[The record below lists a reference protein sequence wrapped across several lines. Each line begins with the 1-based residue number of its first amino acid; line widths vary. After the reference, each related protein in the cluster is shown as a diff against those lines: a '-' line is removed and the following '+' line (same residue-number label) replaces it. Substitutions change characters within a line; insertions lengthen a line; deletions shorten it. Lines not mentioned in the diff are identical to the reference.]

1 MVLAPRH
8 AEPARTVG
16 HVPHDAQVRLDKR
29 VTKILARQQ
38 AAMRQGPPRRAS
50 PPGSLTSSETP
61 GATTRRPPS

>member
-29 VTKILARQQ
+29 ATKILARQQ
-38 AAMRQGPPRRAS
+38 AAMRQGRRA
-50 PPGSLTSSETP
+50 
-61 GATTRRPPS
+61 AHRPQGR